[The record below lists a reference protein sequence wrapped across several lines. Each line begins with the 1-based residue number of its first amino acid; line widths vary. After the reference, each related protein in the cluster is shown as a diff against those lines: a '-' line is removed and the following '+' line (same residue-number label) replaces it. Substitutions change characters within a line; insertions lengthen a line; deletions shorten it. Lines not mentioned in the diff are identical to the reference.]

1 MGNIA
6 TNFGDQIKRL
16 EDRGMQID
24 CEKEKIKE
32 ILLDIGYYRL
42 GFYWNPFEKNRNHDF
57 KEGTKFSD
65 AVTLYYLDVDLRNI
79 LLKCLNRIEINFRT
93 KLVYYVSNV
102 HKTSPNWFIDP
113 KVIHTDFI
121 NSIEQHYNE
130 DFIKNNK
137 TIKLHHKKYINDKYA
152 PAWKTLEFFTFGA
165 ILKVFKSLNDSALQE
180 RIANLYG
187 IKNLQK
193 FINLME
199 TIVYVRNVCAHGGV
213 LFDLKLPKSI
223 SAIPDINFNSQ
234 NRCSLDDSIKVVLFI
249 LSKISDNR
257 KNDIEKQLDDLFLK
271 HFDNE
276 IIKDIIERE
285 IGYKKIGK

>member
-16 EDRGMQID
+16 EERGMVID
-24 CEKEKIKE
+24 CDKEKIKE

-93 KLVYYVSNV
+93 KIVYYVSNI

-113 KVIHTDFI
+113 KVIHSDFI

-165 ILKVFKSLNDSALQE
+165 ILKVFKSLNDTPLKE
-180 RIANLYG
+180 KIAGLYG

-249 LSKISDNR
+249 LGKISDNR
-257 KNDIEKQLDDLFLK
+257 KEEIETQLDDLFLK
-271 HFDNE
+271 HFNNE
-276 IIKDIIERE
+276 IVKDIIEQE
-285 IGYKKIGK
+285 IGYKKISK